1 MESIINK
8 MEAINPKD
16 LSRLDPDTI
25 SYVTLKNGNII
36 VLDTSVKEKKNENDK
51 IKSLKISEKMIISY
65 NKFNKEKLNNIN
77 KIHKINDFNI
87 VSKIIQNISFS
98 FFGNSQNNVIN
109 LLIKDKD
116 KYFSSRNT
124 IEKDFQNKIINISNA
139 HKNTNN
145 LEFIKYSNNYISPYS
160 ESQINLNLNKLE
172 ENK

>member
-36 VLDTSVKEKKNENDK
+36 VLDTSVKEKKIENDK
-51 IKSLKISEKMIISY
+51 IKSLKISEKIIISY
-65 NKFNKEKLNNIN
+65 NTFNKEKLNNIN
-77 KIHKINDFNI
+77 KIHKLNDFNI

-124 IEKDFQNKIINISNA
+124 IEKDFQNKIINRSNA

-145 LEFIKYSNNYISPYS
+145 LEFIKLSLSTTNIIRDFRSNI
-160 ESQINLNLNKLE
+160 
-172 ENK
+172 